1 MQIKDYNGKELN
13 IGDKCLVASSDK
25 KGVGKK
31 YRLVERYITRITEA
45 VIHFNSTPK
54 YEYELN
60 QVKVSISW
68 ASNCII
74 KL

>member
-13 IGDKCLVASSDK
+13 IGDKCLVASSETQ
-25 KGVGKK
+25 GAGKK
-31 YRLVERYITRITEA
+31 YKFAERYITRVTDSM
-45 VIHFNSTPK
+45 IHFNDTPVYK
-54 YEYELN
+54 REWL
-60 QVKVSISW
+60 QIKVAKTW